1 MLPITSMEPA
11 SRLAGLTDDFDLS
24 KHEDLLLV
32 EEMELPEQRDKT
44 KSTAGGSGRAA
55 SGTAQKETS
64 RNNKTEY
71 LHQQK

>member
-32 EEMELPEQRDKT
+32 DTYAR
-44 KSTAGGSGRAA
+44 R
-55 SGTAQKETS
+55 
-64 RNNKTEY
+64 
-71 LHQQK
+71 